1 MEKQRYVKTNIGDIP
16 LEDYLDIESRKY
28 GFEDYADLKSN
39 GLSLEMPETFN
50 PIVGMIQEKLFIDKK
65 QE

>member
-39 GLSLEMPETFN
+39 GLSLEMPET
-50 PIVGMIQEKLFIDKK
+50 IVK
-65 QE
+65 